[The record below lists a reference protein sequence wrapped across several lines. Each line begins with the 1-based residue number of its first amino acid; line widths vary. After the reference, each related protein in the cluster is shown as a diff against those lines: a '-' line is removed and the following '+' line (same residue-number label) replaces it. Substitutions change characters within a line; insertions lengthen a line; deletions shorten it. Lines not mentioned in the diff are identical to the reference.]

1 MIPKIIHYVWLGGGE
16 KSHLFYRCF
25 ESWKKYFP
33 KAEIIEWNENKLKG
47 INNTYF
53 QEALHC
59 KKYAFASDYVRLW
72 VLYRYG
78 GFYLDTDVE
87 LTSTVD
93 RFLNMDFVTCYEK
106 GGRYKYPITSAFIAA
121 SPKNRIINELLHWYD
136 DAKFIKSGSMDTT
149 PNTVI
154 ISNIFYDKFNVPRK
168 QMGVNPFNLSESEII
183 FHYYYFCG
191 TAPGG
196 HGAVAAAGH
205 GLCRRHG
212 SNHYAVHRRSQRH
225 NRMHP

>member
-16 KSHLFYRCF
+16 KSPLFYRCF

-106 GGRYKYPITSAFIAA
+106 GG
-121 SPKNRIINELLHWYD
+121 
-136 DAKFIKSGSMDTT
+136 
-149 PNTVI
+149 VI
-154 ISNIFYDKFNVPRK
+154 SIR
-168 QMGVNPFNLSESEII
+168 
-183 FHYYYFCG
+183 
-191 TAPGG
+191 
-196 HGAVAAAGH
+196 
-205 GLCRRHG
+205 
-212 SNHYAVHRRSQRH
+212 
-225 NRMHP
+225 